1 MDQQSKVL
9 NSLLLL
15 YVKEIKEIIYNI
27 LCIQYNI
34 LYIISLKDVK
44 LKDNFPEMQYHFLW
58 HIAINIFLQLSFF
71 IQYLRRADS
80 VKIIKLLKVCN
91 VT

>member
-44 LKDNFPEMQYHFLW
+44 PKDNFPEMQYHFLW
-58 HIAINIFLQLSFF
+58 HTAINIFLQLSFF